1 MSTAA
6 GLEPSGRLANVS
18 AALIVPAAEHPNAQV
33 ALMAERSKLLERLF
47 EDVVVIVGGGADL
60 SFDVTGRVIEPEP
73 GERSDLS
80 DLATA
85 LAAAREEQVLV
96 LAADQANVTPDLVL
110 ALTAWPEHDCVAPRI
125 GGAIQ
130 PLCGLYRRE
139 AALRAA
145 REALE
150 RGESGLDAV
159 LAELDCGILEGKDL
173 AALLP
178 AAPSP

>member
-1 MSTAA
+1 MSTASEA
-6 GLEPSGRLANVS
+6 EPAGRLANVS
-18 AALIVPAAEHPNAQV
+18 AALIVPAAEHPNAQL
-33 ALMAERSKLLERLF
+33 APMAERSKLLERLF
-47 EDVVVIVGGGADL
+47 EDVVVIVGRGVEL

-73 GERSDLS
+73 GERSALL
-80 DLATA
+80 DLAIA

-96 LAADQANVTPDLVL
+96 LAADLAGVTPDLVL

-125 GGAIQ
+125 EGAVQ

-139 AALRAA
+139 TALRAA

-150 RGESGLDAV
+150 RGESDPAAL

-178 AAPSP
+178 EASLP